1 MVVDEVYSSNWYFVF
16 LVEQGKTWAQ
26 TLKGAC
32 MTNFFFLSNN
42 LWYITYLT
50 SCLCFTVWYIK
61 VRWVG
66 LDKWELVVFWVSL
79 KFQVFFMNWGYA
91 HVVSS

>member
-32 MTNFFFLSNN
+32 MTNFFFFFKQQFMVHYVFNKLFM
-42 LWYITYLT
+42 LH
-50 SCLCFTVWYIK
+50 CLVY
-61 VRWVG
+61 
-66 LDKWELVVFWVSL
+66 
-79 KFQVFFMNWGYA
+79 
-91 HVVSS
+91 